1 MVYAQSPITEELTM
15 ATIHLETE
23 LAVGPD
29 ELWATV
35 RDVGNLSDLLNI
47 LEASSLDGDQRS
59 CTLAGGGGQLAETIL
74 AVDDDHRRVA
84 YTITDS
90 PLPIELHASSMQVFD
105 AGGGRSTFR
114 WITDVKPDALAD
126 GLGPMLAGA
135 VTGMQEHY
143 GT

>member
-1 MVYAQSPITEELTM
+1 M

-23 LAVGPD
+23 LAVAPD
-29 ELWATV
+29 QLWATV
-35 RDVGNLSDLLNI
+35 REVGNIAGLLNI
-47 LEASSLDGDQRS
+47 LDASSVDGDQRS
-59 CTLAGGGGQLAETIL
+59 CTLAGGGGLLAETIL

-90 PLPIELHASSMQVFD
+90 PLPIELHAASMQVLD

-114 WITDVKPDALAD
+114 WITDVKPDALVD

-135 VTGMQEHY
+135 VAGMEEQY

>member
-1 MVYAQSPITEELTM
+1 M
-15 ATIHLETE
+15 ATIHLQTE
-23 LAVGPD
+23 LAVAPD
-29 ELWATV
+29 QLWATV
-35 RDVGNLSDLLNI
+35 RDVGSISGLLNI
-47 LEASSLDGDQRS
+47 VAESSIDGDQRS
-59 CTLAGGGGQLAETIL
+59 CTLADGAGLSETIL

-90 PLPIELHASSMQVFD
+90 PFPIEVHAASMQVFD

-114 WITDVKPDALAD
+114 WITDIKPDALAD

-135 VTGMQEHY
+135 IAGMEEQY

>member
-1 MVYAQSPITEELTM
+1 M

-23 LAVGPD
+23 LAVAPD
-29 ELWATV
+29 QLWATV
-35 RDVGNLSDLLNI
+35 RDVGSVSGLLNI
-47 LEASSLDGDQRS
+47 VAESSIEGDKRS
-59 CTLAGGGGQLAETIL
+59 CTLADGAGLSETIL

-90 PLPIELHASSMQVFD
+90 PFPIEVQAASMQVFD

-114 WITDVKPDALAD
+114 WITDIKPDALAD
-126 GLGPMLAGA
+126 GLAPMLAGA
-135 VTGMQEHY
+135 VAGMEGQY